1 MVITSNQYIIIMV
14 AERMLVEYE
23 EFEKKGTVD
32 KIRRTQSGSNEKL
45 MQQKGFYQEL
55 WNAQA

>member
-1 MVITSNQYIIIMV
+1 MV

-23 EFEKKGTVD
+23 EFVKKGTVD
-32 KIRRTQSGSNEKL
+32 KIRRPQSGANEML

>member
-1 MVITSNQYIIIMV
+1 MV

-32 KIRRTQSGSNEKL
+32 KTRRTQSGSNEKL
-45 MQQKGFYQEL
+45 MEQKGFYQEL